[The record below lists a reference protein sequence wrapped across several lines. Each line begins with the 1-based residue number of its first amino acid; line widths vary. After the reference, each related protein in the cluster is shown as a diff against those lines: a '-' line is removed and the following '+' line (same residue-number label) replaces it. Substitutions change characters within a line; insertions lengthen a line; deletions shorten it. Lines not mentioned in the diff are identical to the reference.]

1 MSKGLYN
8 KYMVFKSN
16 TGEVVEECF
25 VLRPQKDPAARIAL
39 LEYASATYNTEL
51 AQDISLW
58 LSNLAIKEVNT
69 HE

>member
-1 MSKGLYN
+1 MSQGLYS
-8 KYMVFKSN
+8 KYKVFKSD

-39 LEYASATYNTEL
+39 LEYASATYNADL

-58 LSNLAIKEVNT
+58 LSNLAVKEANT